1 MYLTDRS
8 APSGADT
15 EQGRRRGPGPKVAPV
30 VLVLGTVSLITDI
43 SSEMVTA
50 VLPLYLVSTLGFTPL
65 LFGTLD
71 GVYNGAGAL
80 VQLTGG
86 HLADRVRNHKLMAG
100 LGYGLSALCKPL
112 LLIASSLGALG
123 TVLALDRT
131 GKGLRT
137 APRDAMISLSTPPE
151 NQGRA
156 FGVHR
161 AMDTTGAMLGPL
173 AAFLILS
180 VATDGYDAV
189 FGVSA
194 CVAAL
199 GVIVLVLF
207 VPGRE
212 ERARAGGEGARTG
225 GGGVRAGGAGVR
237 AGGVGAASEGGGAA
251 AGGASVWTDGG
262 GARADGAGGAR
273 ADGAGGARAD
283 GASVPTEGAGAR
295 AGGVG
300 VPAGGAGAA
309 TDRAGARAGGA
320 GAALDGGGVPA
331 GGAGAATDRAG
342 VRAGGGGVPAGGAG
356 AATDRAGARAD
367 RAGAALD
374 GVGVPAGGAGAAP
387 GAASVAD
394 GKRPV
399 RVREALALLRLPRL
413 RALAGCAALLGLT
426 TVSDAFVYLL
436 LQRRAGIG
444 EQWFTLLP
452 LGTAVVFLLL
462 AVPVGA
468 LADRIGRR
476 TVFLTGHMGLLT
488 AYALLLW
495 APATPALPFLV
506 LALHGTFYAA
516 TDGVLPA
523 TLADIVPEQLR
534 ASGLAIVGTCQAL
547 ARFCCS
553 LAFGAA
559 WTVWGDGPALAGA
572 AIGLLC
578 CAAVAGKLLRPAA
591 RTR

>member
-8 APSGADT
+8 TPPGEDT
-15 EQGRRRGPGPKVAPV
+15 EQDRRRGLRPKVAPV
-30 VLVLGTVSLITDI
+30 VFVLGTVSLITDI

-50 VLPLYLVSTLGFTPL
+50 VLPLYLVTTLGFSPL
-65 LFGTLD
+65 GFGALD
-71 GVYNGAGAL
+71 GVYNGFSAL
-80 VQLTGG
+80 VQLAGG

-112 LLIASSLGALG
+112 LLLASSLGTLG
-123 TVLALDRT
+123 TVLALERT

-137 APRDAMISLSTPPE
+137 APRDAMISLSTPSE

-173 AAFLILS
+173 AAFLILRTA
-180 VATDGYDAV
+180 VDGYDAV

-199 GVIVLVLF
+199 GVLVLVLF
-207 VPGRE
+207 VPGKQR
-212 ERARAGGEGARTG
+212 GARP
-225 GGGVRAGGAGVR
+225 
-237 AGGVGAASEGGGAA
+237 AA
-251 AGGASVWTDGG
+251 AGASRD
-262 GARADGAGGAR
+262 
-273 ADGAGGARAD
+273 
-283 GASVPTEGAGAR
+283 
-295 AGGVG
+295 
-300 VPAGGAGAA
+300 
-309 TDRAGARAGGA
+309 
-320 GAALDGGGVPA
+320 
-331 GGAGAATDRAG
+331 G
-342 VRAGGGGVPAGGAG
+342 VREPTGEAGEP
-356 AATDRAGARAD
+356 
-367 RAGAALD
+367 
-374 GVGVPAGGAGAAP
+374 
-387 GAASVAD
+387 D

-399 RVREALALLRLPRL
+399 RVQLVQQGGPADEAGAAGGKRPVDLREALALLRLPRL

-468 LADRIGRR
+468 LADRVGRR
-476 TVFLTGHMGLLT
+476 TVFLTGHVGLLT

-495 APATPALPFLV
+495 APDTPALPFLV

-523 TLADIVPEQLR
+523 TIADIVPEQLR
-534 ASGLAIVGTCQAL
+534 ATGLAIVGTSQAL

-559 WTVWGDGPALAGA
+559 WTVWGDGRALAGS
-572 AIGLLC
+572 AIGLMC
-578 CAAVAGKLLRPAA
+578 CAVVAGIVLRPADG
-591 RTR
+591 TR